1 LSQQSKQQGSN
12 NSGANRPKRAKPGV
26 RRTADMP
33 MEAQDPE
40 QDLEQEQERSLSARV
55 TGLAQEAAEG
65 VATLAGSG
73 ASRLSHRVTN
83 LLDEKMA
90 SGVDIV
96 SHIARTTRTAAD
108 DLDEDIPQVA
118 DAIRS
123 VADSVDDYAERLRE
137 RSVEDLIGSA
147 AQFTRQQPGLVFGAA
162 ALLGFL
168 VFRAFSSSA
177 GPAVQQSMN
186 NQGRQRQRASNGQFS
201 SEVEPD
207 AA

>member
-1 LSQQSKQQGSN
+1 
-12 NSGANRPKRAKPGV
+12 
-26 RRTADMP
+26 
-33 MEAQDPE
+33 MEAQGPDEE
-40 QDLEQEQERSLSARV
+40 QASEQERSLSARV

-73 ASRLSHRVTN
+73 ASRLTHRVTN

-123 VADSVDDYAERLRE
+123 VADSVDGYAERLRE

-168 VFRAFSSSA
+168 VFRAFSSTSDSTA
-177 GPAVQQSMN
+177 GQSRSG
-186 NQGRQRQRASNGQFS
+186 QGRQRQRAAGSQFS
-201 SEVEPD
+201 EAEPD